1 MFEKELNEWVRRV
14 ITAYADDNKSMCNT
28 YQMIVDID
36 KIIADAFNH
45 DTVLNLE

>member
-14 ITAYADDNKSMCNT
+14 LSAYEDSNNAMCNT

-45 DTVLNLE
+45 DTVLNAE